1 MIKKLYSIFNLKL
14 YIHPKKLYSSL
25 FTAFCKSTPF
35 LAKTKKKTTTDALH
49 MFQRGQTR
57 QSKGGRN
64 SWLEMLSLIWE
75 MHHWAIISCHKS

>member
-1 MIKKLYSIFNLKL
+1 MIKKKAL
-14 YIHPKKLYSSL
+14 HPSKKLYSSL
-25 FTAFCKSTPF
+25 FAAFCKSTPF
-35 LAKTKKKTTTDALH
+35 LVKANKKKQKTDALH